1 MNTTYTRHPHRPG
14 QGGFTLLEVLI
25 ALLVLSIGLLGIG
38 KLMMLSARANDSA
51 YMRSQATALAYTIL
65 DAMRANRQAAIVQG
79 YDTAMGVFPVAPAA
93 CGTVAAPC
101 NSGQQAQNDLF
112 LWGTTLAGGNIGGT
126 TVPSALPLG
135 QGSIATVVAQDTTT
149 GANNVTATV
158 TVQWSDKVAEQS
170 FGAPA
175 GNVVSITLETVL

>member
-1 MNTTYTRHPHRPG
+1 MVNHMTTSYTCHACRPG

-51 YMRSQATALAYTIL
+51 YMRSQATALAYTML

-79 YDTAMGVFPVAPAA
+79 YDTAMGVVPGLPG
-93 CGTVAAPC
+93 CGTTVANPC
-101 NSGQQAQNDLF
+101 NSGQQAQNDLN
-112 LWGTTLAGGNIGGT
+112 LWGNSLA
-126 TVPSALPLG
+126 AQLPLG
-135 QGSIATVVAQDTTT
+135 QGSIATVTALNGF
-149 GANNVTATV
+149 GANTVTATI

-175 GNVVSITLETVL
+175 GNLMSITLETVL

>member
-1 MNTTYTRHPHRPG
+1 MVISMTTSYTCHETRPR

-51 YMRSQATALAYTIL
+51 YMRSQATALAYTML
-65 DAMRANRQAAIVQG
+65 DAMRANRQAAIVQA
-79 YDTAMGVFPVAPAA
+79 YDTAMGAFPGAVV
-93 CGTVAAPC
+93 CTVAAPC
-101 NSGQQAQNDLF
+101 NSGQQAQSDLN
-112 LWGTTLAGGNIGGT
+112 LWGTSLAA
-126 TVPSALPLG
+126 ALPLG
-135 QGSIATVVAQDTTT
+135 QGSVATAVAPAGS

-158 TVQWSDKVAEQS
+158 TVQWADKVAEQS

-175 GNVVSITLETVL
+175 GNVVAITLETVL

>member
-1 MNTTYTRHPHRPG
+1 MTTSYTCHEGGPV

-51 YMRSQATALAYTIL
+51 YMRSQATALAYTML
-65 DAMRANRQAAIVQG
+65 DAMRSNRQAAIVQG
-79 YDTAMGVFPVAPAA
+79 YDTAMGAFPGPIA
-93 CGTVAAPC
+93 CTLAAPC
-101 NSGQQAQNDLF
+101 NSGQQAQSDLN
-112 LWGTTLAGGNIGGT
+112 LWGTSLAT
-126 TVPSALPLG
+126 ALPQG
-135 QGSIATVVAQDTTT
+135 QGSVATVVAA
-149 GANNVTATV
+149 GATANDVTATV

-175 GNVVSITLETVL
+175 GNVVSITLETIL